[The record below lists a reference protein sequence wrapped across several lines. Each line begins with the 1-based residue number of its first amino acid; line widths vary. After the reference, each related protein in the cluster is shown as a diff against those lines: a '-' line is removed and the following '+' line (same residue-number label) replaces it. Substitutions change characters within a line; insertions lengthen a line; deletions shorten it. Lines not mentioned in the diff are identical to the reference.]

1 MTDECRK
8 KIIELAK
15 QGMPDEH
22 IAKIVHYAPMY
33 VREIRQEEHIFRK
46 KPGNIKYNQAEI
58 RGMIISGI
66 DKHEIA
72 NEIGCS
78 LSLVEHYI
86 RKIRAE
92 GAGGKCCRKIK

>member
-33 VREIRQEEHIFRK
+33 IREIRQEARIFRK
-46 KPGNIKYNQAEI
+46 KPGNRKYSKEQIYE
-58 RGMIISGI
+58 MITSGI
-66 DKHEIA
+66 NKHEIA
-72 NEIGCS
+72 HTIGCS
-78 LSLVEHYI
+78 VSLVDHYR

-92 GAGGKCCRKIK
+92 KDGMCVTE